1 MDSLNNTISAD
12 ELRRLIDYDPATGL
26 FYWRARYPEPN
37 TGWNT
42 RYSGKMAG
50 SLSRPKQ
57 TAGAYWKVRIHSRD
71 YKAHR
76 LAWLYMTGE
85 WPANDVDHID
95 GSRKNNQFAN
105 LRLATRQ
112 ENLRNSRLSRR
123 NQVGLK
129 GVCKCTTTG
138 RYRAEIYVNGK
149 NLHLG
154 RFDTPELAH
163 AAYVDAARIHFGAFA
178 HNGE

>member
-1 MDSLNNTISAD
+1 
-12 ELRRLIDYDPATGL
+12 
-26 FYWRARYPEPN
+26 
-37 TGWNT
+37 
-42 RYSGKMAG
+42 
-50 SLSRPKQ
+50 
-57 TAGAYWKVRIHSRD
+57 
-71 YKAHR
+71 
-76 LAWLYMTGE
+76 MTGE

-95 GSRKNNQFAN
+95 GSRKNGNRFAN

-123 NQVGLK
+123 NQIGLK
-129 GVCKCTTTG
+129 GVNKCTTTG

-178 HNGE
+178 HDGE